1 MGGVRAQGMEA
12 MHARRGYNQFGA
24 FVEQHHVVRFLRA
37 CRLKWISVHSLLFFQ
52 RRTAS
57 CRSFDAVRTRTSSN
71 QRMPLTC

>member
-37 CRLKWISVHSLLFFQ
+37 CRLKWISVPSLLFFQ

-57 CRSFDAVRTRTSSN
+57 CRSGAWHHAGAAHGI
-71 QRMPLTC
+71 MPEL